1 MPVAEAISRSFI
13 SMGLIA
19 LPLLAAYWLH
29 SSYVGDLD
37 PQEYGFGTL
46 AETSETLLIVFF
58 LIYAPLAA
66 FLMFRVIQD
75 LIRRLR
81 QPAQEA

>member
-1 MPVAEAISRSFI
+1 MPAAEAISRGLI
-13 SMGLIA
+13 SMGLIT
-19 LPLLAAYWLH
+19 LPLLAVHWLH

-37 PQEYGFGTL
+37 PQEYGFETV
-46 AETSETLLIVFF
+46 AETSEILLIVFF

-66 FLMFRVIQD
+66 FLTFRVIQN